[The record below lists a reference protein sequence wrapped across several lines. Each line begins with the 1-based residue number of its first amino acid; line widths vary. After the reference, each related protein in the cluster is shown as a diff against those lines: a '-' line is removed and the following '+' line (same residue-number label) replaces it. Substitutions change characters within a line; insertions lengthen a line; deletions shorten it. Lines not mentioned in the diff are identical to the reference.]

1 MATPS
6 MPHISTSLQS
16 HPTGVNGF
24 SNTRATSSTSLPL
37 QNRPPGESEG
47 ALYRAEVNVQERGRG
62 EEKSRRLAVAITSP
76 SQASRRVTVVVTDPA
91 DHFFYYS
98 LNLPEEDFPALRAH
112 QGLLV
117 DFLSFPGMLTQ
128 VCLSVVN
135 WLLSAHQLFFI
146 QLVEK
151 CVEEGRTVQP
161 RFVLVLNC
169 SGPQV
174 SRFHLD
180 DQVQRCLSR

>member
-1 MATPS
+1 MSTPKQHLTIGPGMNYATQAR
-6 MPHISTSLQS
+6 T
-16 HPTGVNGF
+16 
-24 SNTRATSSTSLPL
+24 TSSTSLTAGH
-37 QNRPPGESEG
+37 QSRASGECDG
-47 ALYRAEVNVQERGRG
+47 TLYRAEVNVQERGRG
-62 EEKSRRLAVAITSP
+62 EDKGRRLSVAVTSP
-76 SQASRRVTVVVTDPA
+76 SQANRRVSVVVTDPA

-98 LNLPEEDFPALRAH
+98 VNLPEEDFPALRAH

-128 VCLSVVN
+128 VFSPPLVWILSKP
-135 WLLSAHQLFFI
+135 F

-161 RFVLVLNC
+161 KFVLILNC

-174 SRFHLD
+174 KSSLNFKCD
-180 DQVQRCLSR
+180 NITQVITFSVGEP

>member
-128 VCLSVVN
+128 VCLSVVKF
-135 WLLSAHQLFFI
+135 LLSTHQLFFYSAGGE
-146 QLVEK
+146 VCRGGE
-151 CVEEGRTVQP
+151 
-161 RFVLVLNC
+161 NC
-169 SGPQV
+169 STEVCPGSQ
-174 SRFHLD
+174 L
-180 DQVQRCLSR
+180 QRTSGLAILS

>member
-16 HPTGVNGF
+16 HPNGVNGF

-62 EEKSRRLAVAITSP
+62 EEKCRRLAVAITSP

-135 WLLSAHQLFFI
+135 PIIPSLFLNSIYPGGGQICPPPLF
-146 QLVEK
+146 L
-151 CVEEGRTVQP
+151 R
-161 RFVLVLNC
+161 VLGGCGFN
-169 SGPQV
+169 
-174 SRFHLD
+174 FW
-180 DQVQRCLSR
+180 